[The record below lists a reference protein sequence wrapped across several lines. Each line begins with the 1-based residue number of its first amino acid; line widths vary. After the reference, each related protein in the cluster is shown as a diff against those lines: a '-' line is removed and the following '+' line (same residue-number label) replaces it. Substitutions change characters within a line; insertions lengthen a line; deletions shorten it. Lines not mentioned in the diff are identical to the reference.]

1 MKSFAFFQPDPNPK
15 ILLMSISLQTG
26 LRQTTTIS
34 PQVQQ
39 SLQLLQ
45 TPALELQNL
54 LQSELQTNPVL
65 EEETPVAE
73 LAEAPSTET
82 EDEES
87 PGPDTDWPV
96 ASARPDRPKLD
107 AKQAILES
115 TIRPESLSE
124 HLESQLALTAASADL
139 RAAALE
145 IIGNLDENGFL
156 RVELSEIASAARV
169 AAEIAAQALELVQS
183 FHPPGVAARTLPE
196 ALLLQ
201 LHARGRD
208 DSLEARIVR
217 EHFDL
222 LGKRKF
228 TEMAAALSVPV
239 DSVLAAS
246 EAIARLSPRPGAA
259 YAPDR
264 PDLVVRPEA
273 TFVRDGERWVPQLE
287 GDLLPRLRISD
298 LYKDLLGDGSADEQ
312 TRTYLKERIRSARFL
327 LQALE
332 RRQQTLQKLLEVIAQ
347 RQADYFEKGAS
358 ALHPLTMTDAA
369 AEIGVHETT
378 VSRAVANKY
387 VRTPFGVVP
396 LRFFFATAVGGEDGQ
411 GPAVAN
417 TSAKEILA
425 EIVGRENP
433 SQPYSD
439 ATLEELLKER
449 GIPVARRTIAKYR
462 SELGILPTHLRRK
475 R

>member
-1 MKSFAFFQPDPNPK
+1 
-15 ILLMSISLQTG
+15 MSISLQTG

-65 EEETPVAE
+65 EEETPATE
-73 LAEAPSTET
+73 LADTPAAET
-82 EDEES
+82 EDAES
-87 PGPDTDWPV
+87 SEMDSDWPV
-96 ASARPDRPKLD
+96 ASIRPDRPKLD
-107 AKQAILES
+107 PKQAILES

-124 HLESQLALTAASADL
+124 HLESQLALAAVSPEMRTAAS
-139 RAAALE
+139 E
-145 IIGNLDENGFL
+145 IIGNLDEDGFL
-156 RVELSEIASAARV
+156 RTELPEIAAAAKV
-169 AAEIAAQALELVQS
+169 PPEVAAQALDLVQS

-196 ALLLQ
+196 ALRLQ

-208 DSLEARIVR
+208 DSLEARMIR
-217 EHFDL
+217 DHFDL

-228 TEMAAALSVPV
+228 TEIAAALAVPV

-259 YAPDR
+259 FAPDR

-273 TFVRDGERWVPQLE
+273 SFVRDGDRWVPQLE

-332 RRQQTLQKLLEVIAQ
+332 RRQQTLQKLLEAIGR
-347 RQADYFEKGAS
+347 RQADYFTQGPV
-358 ALHPLTMTDAA
+358 ALRPLTMTDAA

-433 SQPYSD
+433 EKPYSD

-449 GIPVARRTIAKYR
+449 GVPVARRTIAKYR
-462 SELGILPTHLRRK
+462 TELGILPTHLRRK

>member
-1 MKSFAFFQPDPNPK
+1 
-15 ILLMSISLQTG
+15 MSISLQTG

-45 TPALELQNL
+45 TPALELHNL

-65 EEETPVAE
+65 EEEPPPAE
-73 LAEAPSTET
+73 LAEPPET
-82 EDEES
+82 EEIES
-87 PGPDTDWPV
+87 ADADADWPV
-96 ASARPDRPKLD
+96 ASVRPDRPKLD
-107 AKQAILES
+107 PKQAILES
-115 TIRPESLSE
+115 TVRPESLSE
-124 HLESQLALTAASADL
+124 HLESQLALTSASPELL
-139 RAAALE
+139 RAASE
-145 IIGNLDENGFL
+145 IIGNLDDDGFL
-156 RVELSEIASAARV
+156 RTEL
-169 AAEIAAQALELVQS
+169 AEIATAAQVSPETSELALALVQS
-183 FHPPGVAARTLPE
+183 FHPPGVAARNLPE

-246 EAIARLSPRPGAA
+246 EAIAKLSPRPGAA
-259 YAPDR
+259 FAPDR

-273 TFVRDGERWVPQLE
+273 SFVRDGDRWLPQLE

-332 RRQQTLQKLLEVIAQ
+332 RRQQTLQKLLEVIGR
-347 RQADYFEKGAS
+347 RQADYFAEGPA
-358 ALHPLTMTDAA
+358 ALRPLTMTEAA

-396 LRFFFATAVGGEDGQ
+396 LRFFFATAVGGMDGQ

-417 TSAKEILA
+417 TRAKEILA

-433 SQPYSD
+433 EKPYSD

-449 GIPVARRTIAKYR
+449 GIPVARRTVAKYR
-462 SELGILPTHLRRK
+462 LELGILPTHLRRK

>member
-1 MKSFAFFQPDPNPK
+1 
-15 ILLMSISLQTG
+15 MSISLQTG

-34 PQVQQ
+34 PQIQQ

-45 TPALELQNL
+45 TPALELENL
-54 LQSELQTNPVL
+54 LQTELQTNPVL
-65 EEETPVAE
+65 EEAPPPAE
-73 LAEAPSTET
+73 LTET
-82 EDEES
+82 AGPEETES
-87 PGPDTDWPV
+87 SDPETDWPV
-96 ASARPDRPKLD
+96 VSVRPDRPKLD
-107 AKQAILES
+107 PQQAILES
-115 TIRPESLSE
+115 TVRPESLSE
-124 HLESQLALTAASADL
+124 HLESQLALAAASPEL
-139 RAAALE
+139 RRTATE
-145 IIGNLDENGFL
+145 IIGNLDEDGFL
-156 RVELSEIASAARV
+156 RTDLAEIASAAKTC
-169 AAEIAAQALELVQS
+169 ANTAAQALGLVQS
-183 FHPPGVAARTLPE
+183 FHPPGIAARTLPE

-208 DSLEARIVR
+208 DSLEARMVR

-228 TEMAAALSVPV
+228 TEMAALLSVPV

-246 EAIARLSPRPGAA
+246 EAIAKLSPRPGAA
-259 YAPDR
+259 FAPDR

-273 TFVRDGERWVPQLE
+273 TFVQDGDRWLPQLE
-287 GDLLPRLRISD
+287 GELLPRLRISD

-332 RRQQTLQKLLEVIAQ
+332 RRQQTLQKLLEVIGR
-347 RQADYFEKGAS
+347 RQADYFDQGPS
-358 ALHPLTMTDAA
+358 ALHPLTMTEAA
-369 AEIGVHETT
+369 TEIGVHETT

-396 LRFFFATAVGGEDGQ
+396 LRYFFATAVGGEAGQ

-425 EIVGRENP
+425 EIVSRENP
-433 SQPYSD
+433 EKPYSD